1 MEGGIMKF
9 NRSIIGA
16 LVLVLSGS
24 SAFSSNGIQ
33 KRKNGNHSRSP
44 VKYRFEAEPKIALS
58 AEGMSVRDPK
68 LYLRTSNLYA
78 LAVFKTAGG
87 NSQLGL
93 ATSKDLGDTFEPPV
107 MISEASAS
115 VSSHGENSPTLS
127 FNGTEFY
134 ALWEQSRPDGGSD
147 LMFARSLRFGRSFE
161 KPIRVTDKTT
171 PSSNGFSYMSVA
183 PNGDIYAVW
192 LDGRERNAGEH
203 GGSHGSSHGTSG
215 VYLAK
220 STDRGAS
227 FGRNIRVAPNVC
239 PCCRPTIA
247 FGSTGKVFVAWRTVY
262 DGDIRD
268 MVVSTSSDGGA
279 TFSQPVRVAVDNWK
293 INGCPHSG
301 PSMSAKGDRL
311 YITWFSEG
319 DSSNSGIRLSWS
331 DDSGKTFSQ
340 PVIASTGVV
349 DANHPM
355 LSLSEDGRLMIVFQ
369 ARDAAEKDS
378 WGSLR
383 ACVVEVSDSG
393 AVSQPITIPGNRKSI
408 SYPAIVAGT
417 VGRVFVA
424 WTEGTEKGPAVF
436 LSRGRR
442 EEIGRAEF

>member
-1 MEGGIMKF
+1 
-9 NRSIIGA
+9 
-16 LVLVLSGS
+16 
-24 SAFSSNGIQ
+24 
-33 KRKNGNHSRSP
+33 
-44 VKYRFEAEPKIALS
+44 
-58 AEGMSVRDPK
+58 
-68 LYLRTSNLYA
+68 
-78 LAVFKTAGG
+78 
-87 NSQLGL
+87 
-93 ATSKDLGDTFEPPV
+93 
-107 MISEASAS
+107 
-115 VSSHGENSPTLS
+115 
-127 FNGTEFY
+127 
-134 ALWEQSRPDGGSD
+134 
-147 LMFARSLRFGRSFE
+147 
-161 KPIRVTDKTT
+161 
-171 PSSNGFSYMSVA
+171 
-183 PNGDIYAVW
+183 
-192 LDGRERNAGEH
+192 
-203 GGSHGSSHGTSG
+203 
-215 VYLAK
+215 
-220 STDRGAS
+220 
-227 FGRNIRVAPNVC
+227 
-239 PCCRPTIA
+239 
-247 FGSTGKVFVAWRTVY
+247 
-262 DGDIRD
+262 
-268 MVVSTSSDGGA
+268 
-279 TFSQPVRVAVDNWK
+279 
-293 INGCPHSG
+293 
-301 PSMSAKGDRL
+301 MSAKGDRL